1 VFRTVCWWTQLS
13 HSDAGTAAKLHC
25 RDVTALTWV
34 GVAIV
39 GGLGAVARF
48 LVDSSVGSRVG
59 RKLPVGIFVVNVSG
73 AFVLGLLDGLALS
86 GNAMVIAGTAAIGA
100 YTTFSTW
107 MLETHRL
114 AEEGQ
119 PVAAALNIVL
129 SATVGFAAVAV
140 GHLVGKHLF

>member
-1 VFRTVCWWTQLS
+1 MNIFCV
-13 HSDAGTAAKLHC
+13 AC

-39 GGLGAVARF
+39 GGLGAVARL
-48 LVDSSVGSRVG
+48 LVEGWVGSRVG
-59 RKLPVGIFVVNVSG
+59 RKFPVGIFVVNVSG

-86 GNAMVIAGTAAIGA
+86 GNAMVVAGTAAIGA

-107 MLETHRL
+107 MLDTHRL

-119 PVAAALNIVL
+119 YLGAALNIVL
-129 SATVGFAAVAV
+129 SAAVGFAAVAL
-140 GHLVGKHLF
+140 GNLVGKHLF